1 MGTVSFLAGIA
12 MLVAS
17 AAVIGASLRL
27 RTAAAY
33 LLAVNVL
40 AWTEI
45 VVLSVLLSIPHL
57 LTRASLL
64 AGLAVV
70 SVAAFVV
77 WRQLGRPPPPLSR
90 AHGRWLL
97 HQLRDPVLG
106 LLAIAV
112 VAGYLY
118 AGALAFLTPQNEG
131 DPLVYELT
139 RAALWRQEHGIGII
153 DADFELRLDG
163 NPIVAEAGQLA
174 TMVLSGGDRYVALG
188 QLTAVVALALG
199 AYALGRR
206 IGLDPRGA
214 LFGALIV
221 PTLPVIV
228 LQSWTAGN
236 DVVAASFVVAAA
248 VFVLGRAPLELAV
261 AALATGLAVATKFTG
276 PLMLPV
282 LLLLAVVAVPSGRRL
297 RAVAAIGAGAVIGS
311 GWYVANLVRTG
322 TIDGGLEDFS
332 GQGATLGLGNAAST
346 ASRLLVDAIEASGAI
361 EQYAWAYVVAAAAF
375 AAALLGARARATAF
389 LGPIVVACVP
399 LAAWLTVRLLS
410 DGLAWAWDLVREPG
424 TAEELRDW
432 DWGLQ
437 TVANAYMSW
446 YGPIAVFTT
455 IAMIVVAVV
464 AVRRGS
470 LSRAAVALA
479 VTPAVAFLVIAAS
492 LDYDLSRG
500 RFLMGALVVGCAT
513 WGLMMR
519 VRWLAGAVAVT
530 SVVTLG
536 LVLVNAMAKPTGL
549 QAGTYSFSPAI
560 WRLDR
565 AQAQMLL
572 RPVPTDQGEASVVQ
586 FVERTVPESDTI
598 ALSLRGND
606 FLYPYFGP
614 RLSRTVEL
622 VDEDEVV
629 PPEADWLVAAP
640 ERRPLACPDAWRIA
654 FLAGDWRVLQRGEPD
669 RCASAS
675 PT

>member
-1 MGTVSFLAGIA
+1 VGTVSFLTGIA
-12 MLVAS
+12 VVVAS
-17 AAVIGASLRL
+17 GAMIGASLRL

-33 LLAVNVL
+33 LLAVYVI

-45 VVLSVLLSIPHL
+45 VVLSVLLSIPHA

-70 SVAAFVV
+70 SLAAFVV
-77 WRQLGRPPPPLSR
+77 WRQLGRPPPPLAR
-90 AHGRWLL
+90 ARGRWLL

-106 LLAIAV
+106 LLAVVV

-118 AGALAFLTPQNEG
+118 AAALAFLTPQNDG

-163 NPIVAEAGQLA
+163 NPIVAEVGQLA
-174 TMVLSGGDRYVALG
+174 TMVLSGSDRYVALG

-221 PTLPVIV
+221 PTLPVVV

-236 DVVAASFVVAAA
+236 DVVAGSFVVAAA
-248 VFVLGRAPLELAV
+248 VFVLGRAPPELAL

-282 LLLLAVVAVPSGRRL
+282 LVLLAVVGVPSGRRL
-297 RAVAAIGAGAVIGS
+297 RAVAAIGAGVVLGS

-332 GQGATLGLGNAAST
+332 GQGATFGLGNAAST

-361 EQYAWAYVVAAAAF
+361 EWYAWAYVVAAAAF
-375 AAALLGARARATAF
+375 AAALLGARARPTAF
-389 LGPIVVACVP
+389 LGPLVVACVP

-424 TAEELRDW
+424 TAAELRDW
-432 DWGLQ
+432 DWELQ

-446 YGPIAVFTT
+446 YGPIGVFTT
-455 IAMIVVAVV
+455 VAMIVVSVV
-464 AVRRGS
+464 AARRGS

-479 VTPAVAFLVIAAS
+479 VTPAVAFVVIAAS

-519 VRWLAGAVAVT
+519 VRWLAGAVALT
-530 SVVTLG
+530 SAVTLG
-536 LVLVNAMAKPTGL
+536 LVLVNAMAKPSGL
-549 QAGTYSFSPAI
+549 QAGQYASSPAI
-560 WRLDR
+560 WRLER
-565 AQAQMLL
+565 WQAQMLL
-572 RPVPTDQGEASVVQ
+572 RPVPTDQGESGVVEL
-586 FVERTVPESDTI
+586 FERSVPEDETV
-598 ALSLRGND
+598 ALALRSND
-606 FLYPYFGP
+606 FLFPYFGQ
-614 RLSRTVEL
+614 RLRRTVEL
-622 VDEDEVV
+622 LDEDEVV
-629 PPEADWLVAAP
+629 SVDAEWLVAAP
-640 ERRPLACPDAWRIA
+640 ERRPLACPESWRLVHA
-654 FLAGDWRVLQRGEPD
+654 PTEWRVWQRAQPD
-669 RCASAS
+669 RCES
-675 PT
+675 PSPI